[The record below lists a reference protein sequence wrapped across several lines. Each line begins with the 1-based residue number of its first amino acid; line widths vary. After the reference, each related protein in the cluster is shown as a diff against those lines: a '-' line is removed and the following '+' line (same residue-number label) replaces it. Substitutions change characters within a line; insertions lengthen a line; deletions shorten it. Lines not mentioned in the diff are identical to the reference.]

1 MMEKMAIDN
10 LRIRKLKDKIFKYLF
25 FSCIIFCIVF
35 LVLLLFGI
43 IKQGIRWMSF
53 DFLTNFPS
61 KIKPQ
66 RAGVYPALLGSLWL
80 VGLVGLITIPVG
92 VGAAIY
98 LEEYSNKK
106 SKLYNF
112 LEVNISNLA
121 GVPAIVYGL
130 LGLALFSRLKGF
142 RGSILAGAVTLSL
155 MVLPVVIVSS
165 REAIKAVPGILRE
178 AAYGLG
184 LTRWQMIKAVVLPY
198 ASPGIFTGII
208 LSLSRALGEA
218 APLLVVGAASYVTRI
233 PNGIMSRYTALPIQ
247 IYQWSGMPKKEFQE
261 LAATG
266 IIVLLV
272 ILLSANTLAI
282 VLRNKYQKE
291 RGE

>member
-1 MMEKMAIDN
+1 MMEKMAFDN
-10 LRIRKLKDKIFKYLF
+10 LKIRKLKDKIFKYLF
-25 FSCIIFCIVF
+25 FSCIVFCIVF

-43 IKQGIRWMSF
+43 LKLGIRWMSL
-53 DFLTNFPS
+53 DFLRNFPS
-61 KIKPQ
+61 KIRPA

-106 SKLYNF
+106 SKFYNF

-165 REAIKAVPGILRE
+165 REAIKAVPNILRE

-184 LTRWQMIKAVVLPY
+184 FTRWQMIKAVVLPY
-198 ASPGIFTGII
+198 ALPGIFTGII

-233 PNGIMSRYTALPIQ
+233 PQNVMSRYTALPIQ
-247 IYQWSGMPKKEFQE
+247 IYQWSGMPKKDFQE

-272 ILLSANTLAI
+272 ILLSANTVAI

>member
-10 LRIRKLKDKIFKYLF
+10 LKIRKLKDKVFRYLF

-43 IKQGIRWMSF
+43 IKQGIRWMCF

-61 KIKPQ
+61 KIRPQ

>member
-10 LRIRKLKDKIFKYLF
+10 LKIRKLKDKVFRYLF

-53 DFLTNFPS
+53 EFLTNFPS
-61 KIKPQ
+61 KIRPQ

-80 VGLVGLITIPVG
+80 VGLVGLMTIPVG

-130 LGLALFSRLKGF
+130 LGLALFSRMKGF

-165 REAIKAVPGILRE
+165 REAIKAVPNILRE

-266 IIVLLV
+266 IIVLLI

>member
-1 MMEKMAIDN
+1 M
-10 LRIRKLKDKIFKYLF
+10 
-25 FSCIIFCIVF
+25 
-35 LVLLLFGI
+35 
-43 IKQGIRWMSF
+43 
-53 DFLTNFPS
+53 
-61 KIKPQ
+61 
-66 RAGVYPALLGSLWL
+66 
-80 VGLVGLITIPVG
+80 
-92 VGAAIY
+92 
-98 LEEYSNKK
+98 
-106 SKLYNF
+106 
-112 LEVNISNLA
+112 
-121 GVPAIVYGL
+121 
-130 LGLALFSRLKGF
+130 GLALFSRLKGF

>member
-61 KIKPQ
+61 KIRPQ

-198 ASPGIFTGII
+198 ASPGILTGII

>member
-61 KIKPQ
+61 KIRPP

>member
-1 MMEKMAIDN
+1 MMEKMTIDN
-10 LRIRKLKDKIFKYLF
+10 LKIRKLKDKVFRYLF

-61 KIKPQ
+61 KIRPQ

-80 VGLVGLITIPVG
+80 VGLVGLMTIPVG

-130 LGLALFSRLKGF
+130 LGLALFSRMKGF

-165 REAIKAVPGILRE
+165 REAIKAVPNILRE

-266 IIVLLV
+266 IIVLLA

>member
-1 MMEKMAIDN
+1 MIEKMAIDN
-10 LRIRKLKDKIFKYLF
+10 LRIRKLKDKVFRYLF
-25 FSCIIFCIVF
+25 LSCIIFCIIF

-43 IKQGIRWMSF
+43 IKQGIRWMGW

-61 KIKPQ
+61 KIRPQ

-80 VGLVGLITIPVG
+80 VGLVGLITIPIG

-106 SKLYNF
+106 SRLYNF

-165 REAIKAVPGILRE
+165 REAIKAVPNILRE

-247 IYQWSGMPKKEFQE
+247 IYQWSGMPKKDFQE

-272 ILLSANTLAI
+272 ILLSANTTAV

>member
-61 KIKPQ
+61 KIRPQ

-121 GVPAIVYGL
+121 GGPAIVYGL

>member
-61 KIKPQ
+61 KIRPQ

-208 LSLSRALGEA
+208 LSLSRAMGEA

>member
-1 MMEKMAIDN
+1 MIEKMTIDN
-10 LRIRKLKDKIFKYLF
+10 LKIRKLKDKVFKYLF
-25 FSCIIFCIVF
+25 LSCIVFCIVF

-43 IKQGIRWMSF
+43 IKQGIRWMSL
-53 DFLTNFPS
+53 DFLRNFPS
-61 KIKPQ
+61 KIRPQ
-66 RAGVYPALLGSLWL
+66 RAGVYPALLGSLWI
-80 VGLVGLITIPVG
+80 VGLVGLITIPIG

-98 LEEYSNKK
+98 LEEYSNRK

-130 LGLALFSRLKGF
+130 LGLALFSRMKGF

-165 REAIKAVPGILRE
+165 REAIKAVPNILRE

-184 LTRWQMIKAVVLPY
+184 FTRWQMIKAVVLPY

-218 APLLVVGAASYVTRI
+218 APLLVVGAASYVTRV
-233 PNGIMSRYTALPIQ
+233 PQNLMSRYTALPIQ

-272 ILLSANTLAI
+272 ILLSANTVAI

>member
-61 KIKPQ
+61 KIRPQ

-247 IYQWSGMPKKEFQE
+247 IYQWSGMPKKDFQE

-266 IIVLLV
+266 IIVLLA
-272 ILLSANTLAI
+272 ILLSANTVAI
-282 VLRNKYQKE
+282 ILRNKYQKE

>member
-61 KIKPQ
+61 KIRPQ

-247 IYQWSGMPKKEFQE
+247 IYKWSGMPKKEFQE

-266 IIVLLV
+266 IIVLLM

>member
-10 LRIRKLKDKIFKYLF
+10 LKIRKLKDKVFRYLF

-53 DFLTNFPS
+53 EFLTNFPS
-61 KIKPQ
+61 KIRPQ

-80 VGLVGLITIPVG
+80 VGLVGLMTITIG

-130 LGLALFSRLKGF
+130 LGLALFSRMKGF

-165 REAIKAVPGILRE
+165 REAIKAVPNILRE

-266 IIVLLV
+266 IIVLLM

>member
-61 KIKPQ
+61 KIRPQ

-80 VGLVGLITIPVG
+80 VGLVGLMTIPVG

>member
-10 LRIRKLKDKIFKYLF
+10 LKIRKLKDKVFRYLF

-53 DFLTNFPS
+53 EFLTNFPS
-61 KIKPQ
+61 KIRPQ

>member
-61 KIKPQ
+61 KIRPQ

-130 LGLALFSRLKGF
+130 LGLALFSRMKGF

>member
-1 MMEKMAIDN
+1 MMEKMAVDN

-25 FSCIIFCIVF
+25 FSCIIFCIIF

-61 KIKPQ
+61 KIRPQ

-130 LGLALFSRLKGF
+130 LGLALFSRMKGF

>member
-10 LRIRKLKDKIFKYLF
+10 LKIRKLKDKVFRYLF

-61 KIKPQ
+61 KIRPQ

-80 VGLVGLITIPVG
+80 VGLVGLMTIPVG

>member
-10 LRIRKLKDKIFKYLF
+10 LKIRKLKDKVFRYLF

-53 DFLTNFPS
+53 EFLTNFPS
-61 KIKPQ
+61 KIRPQ

-80 VGLVGLITIPVG
+80 VGLVGLMTIPIG

-130 LGLALFSRLKGF
+130 LGLALFSRMKGF

-165 REAIKAVPGILRE
+165 REAIKAVPNILRE

-266 IIVLLV
+266 IIVLLI

>member
-130 LGLALFSRLKGF
+130 LGLALFSRMKGF

>member
-61 KIKPQ
+61 KIRPQ

-178 AAYGLG
+178 ASYGLG

>member
-61 KIKPQ
+61 KIRPQ

-208 LSLSRALGEA
+208 LSLSRALGEV

>member
-61 KIKPQ
+61 KIRPQ

-112 LEVNISNLA
+112 FEVNISNLA

>member
-61 KIKPQ
+61 KIRPQ

-247 IYQWSGMPKKEFQE
+247 IYQWSGMPKNPTAVQ
-261 LAATG
+261 
-266 IIVLLV
+266 
-272 ILLSANTLAI
+272 
-282 VLRNKYQKE
+282 
-291 RGE
+291 

>member
-61 KIKPQ
+61 KIRPQ

-282 VLRNKYQKE
+282 V
-291 RGE
+291 

>member
-1 MMEKMAIDN
+1 MMEKMAVDN

-61 KIKPQ
+61 KIRPQ

>member
-61 KIKPQ
+61 KIRPQ

>member
-53 DFLTNFPS
+53 DFFTNFPS
-61 KIKPQ
+61 KIRPQ

>member
-112 LEVNISNLA
+112 LEVNISNLS

-130 LGLALFSRLKGF
+130 LGLALFSRMKGF

>member
-61 KIKPQ
+61 KIRPQ

-208 LSLSRALGEA
+208 LSLSRALGDA

>member
-43 IKQGIRWMSF
+43 IKQGIKWMSF
-53 DFLTNFPS
+53 DFLINFPS
-61 KIKPQ
+61 KIRPQ

-98 LEEYSNKK
+98 LEEYSKKK

-184 LTRWQMIKAVVLPY
+184 LTKWQMIKAVVLPY

-233 PNGIMSRYTALPIQ
+233 PSGIMSRYTALPIQ

>member
-43 IKQGIRWMSF
+43 IKQGIRWMSL

-61 KIKPQ
+61 KIRPQ

>member
-10 LRIRKLKDKIFKYLF
+10 LKIRKLKDKVFRYLF

-53 DFLTNFPS
+53 EFLTNFPS
-61 KIKPQ
+61 KIRPQ

-80 VGLVGLITIPVG
+80 VGLVGLMTIPIG

-130 LGLALFSRLKGF
+130 LGLALFSRMKGF

-165 REAIKAVPGILRE
+165 REAIKAVPNILRE

-266 IIVLLV
+266 IMVLLI